1 MVVLSVLINYDEG
14 VIKMFF
20 EIIIVIIV
28 ALFIYGVLHHFFVI
42 NPEKEY
48 QAINKDHVDAVVFKM
63 VSDLQSQKQNINF
76 YQFISSTV
84 LTDVWGRG
92 VMVYE
97 YKYQIQSDLELLKIR
112 FILEG
117 SLAKQPHEIKQI
129 AHKLIITDCWLNDH
143 LLTFDVADEQN
154 DATEEYVK
162 DIKKIDQK

>member
-20 EIIIVIIV
+20 EIIIGIIV

-76 YQFISSTV
+76 
-84 LTDVWGRG
+84 
-92 VMVYE
+92 
-97 YKYQIQSDLELLKIR
+97 LETLVFL
-112 FILEG
+112 
-117 SLAKQPHEIKQI
+117 
-129 AHKLIITDCWLNDH
+129 
-143 LLTFDVADEQN
+143 
-154 DATEEYVK
+154 
-162 DIKKIDQK
+162 

>member
-1 MVVLSVLINYDEG
+1 MI
-14 VIKMFF
+14 F
-20 EIIIVIIV
+20 EIIIGIIV
-28 ALFIYGVLHHFFVI
+28 ALLIYLVLHHFFVI
-42 NPEKEY
+42 KPENNY
-48 QAINKDHVDAVVFKM
+48 QAINKNHVDADVFKM
-63 VSDLQSQKQNINF
+63 INEINEQKPKLIWF
-76 YQFISSTV
+76 HFISSTV
-84 LTDVWGRG
+84 LTNVWGRG

-117 SLAKQPHEIKQI
+117 SLAKQTHTINQI
-129 AHKLIITDCWLNDH
+129 THKLIITDCWLNDN